1 MSRSNIGHDANALW
15 KHYDDSVDEKFLI
28 NRQQMH
34 VSILSIGSFVGRLL
48 SGTVPSLN
56 LHQSKDRKEVHC
68 SSIMCRNFSANH
80 NPRSNS

>member
-1 MSRSNIGHDANALW
+1 MLTTASSNIGHDANALW

-48 SGTVPSLN
+48 SGKRLN
-56 LHQSKDRKEVHC
+56 PALSWQGTLS
-68 SSIMCRNFSANH
+68 
-80 NPRSNS
+80 

>member
-1 MSRSNIGHDANALW
+1 MLTSCVHSNIGHDANALW

-48 SGTVPSLN
+48 SGKGPQVFFNSGKMYMV
-56 LHQSKDRKEVHC
+56 HQSCVETL
-68 SSIMCRNFSANH
+68 SQTLLPS
-80 NPRSNS
+80 